1 MGARLLPLT
10 DLPHLRIYRLGT
22 AAALIAAPLFFL
34 ADNLLHPKEFEHG
47 NEVEQL
53 SAIADAYTRW
63 QAAHA
68 LGFAAILLFAAAAL
82 GLAFLVRR
90 RQPTLG
96 LVGGALAVAGLLGL
110 AAVLT
115 IDGYSWAI
123 VGEASRR
130 PEVGEEAAAAVLEDL
145 QSSGW
150 SYLYYL
156 TPLGFIIGVVVLA
169 IGALRQGAVPAW
181 AGWLLALAALMVG
194 TETTIV
200 SNAYF
205 IAGAAVFL
213 VAATGCALAILGMSD
228 EEFAGGTTAGRS
240 G

>member
-10 DLPHLRIYRLGT
+10 PPHLRLYRLGT
-22 AAALIAAPLFFL
+22 GVALIAAPLFFL
-34 ADNLLHPKEFEHG
+34 ADNLLHPEEFERGH
-47 NEVEQL
+47 EAEQVA
-53 SAIADAYTRW
+53 AIADAYTRW

-68 LGFAAILLFAAAAL
+68 LGFVAILLFAAATL

-90 RQPTLG
+90 RQPRLG
-96 LVGGALAVAGLLGL
+96 LVAGALSVAGLLGL

-123 VGEASRR
+123 VAEASQR
-130 PEVGEEAAAAVLEDL
+130 PEVGPEAGAAVLEDL
-145 QSSGW
+145 QDSAW

-156 TPLGFIIGVVVLA
+156 TPLGFIVGVILLA

-205 IAGAAVFL
+205 IAGAALML
-213 VAATGCALAILGMSD
+213 VAGIAVARSLLRV
-228 EEFAGGTTAGRS
+228 EESERWTS
-240 G
+240 S